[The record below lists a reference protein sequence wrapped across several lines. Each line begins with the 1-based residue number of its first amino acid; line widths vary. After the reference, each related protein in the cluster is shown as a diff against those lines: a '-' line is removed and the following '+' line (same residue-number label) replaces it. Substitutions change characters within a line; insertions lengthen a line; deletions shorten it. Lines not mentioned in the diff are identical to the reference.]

1 MAEMVMTEN
10 AKATPA
16 GAGRMRTTYF
26 LLAATVIIWGIQPL
40 CIKWLVEVWT
50 PVTIT
55 AMRYYLIG
63 TALILMASARGERW
77 LPPKE
82 CLPALLAMAVTGIGL
97 NNVMQFTGLQYSTVT
112 NCTLIAAASPAITAF
127 MAALFLRERL
137 GALAWG
143 GIFLSFAG
151 AVAVVAR
158 GNLEVLARLDFN
170 QGDVLFLLAQV
181 AWTTYSLV
189 GLRVMGRIS
198 AVLTTGWAGLL
209 GALLVTAY
217 GAVTGELQPVN
228 LSTYLWLAF
237 AYTVI
242 CGGVM
247 AMLFWNIGVK
257 KAGPSTTAI
266 FQNITPLVG
275 MLGGS
280 LMFAEQVGTLEII
293 GTMGILGGV
302 YITTHRAKG

>member
-1 MAEMVMTEN
+1 MKMME
-10 AKATPA
+10 KAGLA
-16 GAGRMRTTYF
+16 DGMRNTYF
-26 LLAATVIIWGIQPL
+26 LLVATVIIWGIQPL

-55 AMRYYLIG
+55 AMRYYFIG
-63 TALILMASARGERW
+63 TVLIILAASRGERW
-77 LPPKE
+77 LPPKA
-82 CLPALLAMAVTGIGL
+82 CVPAIFAMAVTGIGL

-127 MAALFLRERL
+127 MAAVFLRERL

-158 GNLEVLARLDFN
+158 GNLEVLTRLDFN

-189 GLRVMGRIS
+189 GLRVMGRMS
-198 AVLTTGWAGLL
+198 ALLTTGWAGLL

-217 GAVTGELQPVN
+217 GLMAGELQVVN
-228 LSTYLWLAF
+228 LSPSLWLSF

-242 CGGVM
+242 CGGIM

-257 KAGPSTTAI
+257 RAGPSTTAI

-280 LMFAEQVGTLEII
+280 LMFAEQVGELEII
-293 GTMGILGGV
+293 GTLGILGGV
-302 YITTHRAKG
+302 YITTHRTQA

>member
-1 MAEMVMTEN
+1 
-10 AKATPA
+10 
-16 GAGRMRTTYF
+16 MRITYF

-40 CIKWLVEVWT
+40 CIKWLIEAWT

-63 TALILMASARGERW
+63 TALILMAAARGERW

-82 CLPALLAMAVTGIGL
+82 CLPALLVMAMTGIGI
-97 NNVMQFTGLQYSTVT
+97 NNVMQFTGLRYSTVT

-127 MAALFLRERL
+127 MAAIFLRERL
-137 GALAWG
+137 GAMAWG
-143 GIFLSFAG
+143 GICLSFAG

-158 GNLEVLARLDFN
+158 GNLEVLASLDFN
-170 QGDVLFLLAQV
+170 RGDVFFLLAQV

-209 GALLVTAY
+209 GALLVTTY
-217 GAVTGELQPVN
+217 GVVTGELQPVK
-228 LSTYLWLAF
+228 LSPSLWLAF

-280 LMFAEQVGTLEII
+280 LMFAEQVGVLEII
-293 GTMGILGGV
+293 GTLGILGGV
-302 YITTHRAKG
+302 YITTQRAR